1 MDSEEE
7 ASGSSF
13 PIDYHALDGRV
24 VDWIDEESN
33 LICDLAALDATFD
46 ICNTRES
53 HNRLNNTDSLLYS
66 DGLQSESNKEPNSI
80 FLEREEEEDIE
91 KKGKFF
97 PSFNRNAMAL
107 SIFVVFVFSLF
118 FEIQSNKPIL
128 THRDDYSTSPDSF
141 AHSAYIKD
149 RDQAGHVHYSVHS
162 QPYNL
167 IFVYSHMS
175 LRSRQW
181 INIINKMERMTRY
194 DRKEFGFYT
203 CRCFDGNDSCKEI
216 FGLQAKTPAVL
227 FYHKGRYYHYTGR
240 LSIDHVWSWVERM
253 MSPVEIVYDLEDY
266 YKKYLKYDVTFTQ
279 SSPFK
284 KDKRMYRVNSHFQNF
299 ERVALDRMTGTPD
312 SHRTRFFVVLNQTL
326 AEYLKVDEPGTV
338 LFQST
343 LGRYE
348 YLEPGYTETQLA
360 SYVFHWDRSAFRVPF
375 MYKGIHPSNRYK
387 IQSNRYFTKIT
398 NGTTIVLF
406 TRHDPLYY
414 PGNDDITAFR
424 EIALEYS
431 DCDLRPE
438 WQWRA
443 PKKIYHPRRYSAAMD
458 ELHSSRQVVMNEDR
472 IVYEKIRRSETI
484 RGCCSD
490 INSRR
495 SIQSLCSCCQSE
507 TGWMGDEWK
516 CDLHSCTRSNA
527 NSSKLFESETC
538 DLLQDDMT
546 TDEILVKCCELAS
559 EGARPGKLI
568 PHEEKRT
575 RAQNQRDAFRGYLGQ
590 SLTDRRI
597 NRTGI
602 DAPRNMTLWKY
613 GCKIEN
619 PLRFVIVDT
628 RRSPSLARRLGVN
641 PTSTPRVAIVDA
653 EEERLSFMDWQF
665 SRQSL
670 RLFIASFHT
679 AETEWTPLVN
689 GEFPLHSRPDSD
701 AEGKV
706 MTEGDERLRMKEL
719 DYEGLIDLTTRT
731 VLDRDS
737 VLFLTGGVSHAGS
750 MVLHFH
756 LYETMQFF
764 REANIPIDFYS
775 FDITRY
781 DLPFNFKMN
790 RFPSVYFLPADRLR
804 PLDSFEFPSGL
815 QFTSSNLVYY
825 ALACLSDTV
834 RWKAVLGKGEP
845 NHNLTR
851 HLRVRIKKFERILR
865 RRRRRLS
872 CQSVKRLTS
881 KVRANRLLLDYLHER
896 TSDDDFPRVL
906 VALQQAMTAFNP
918 S

>member
-1 MDSEEE
+1 MFFCLPKRAEK
-7 ASGSSF
+7 
-13 PIDYHALDGRV
+13 PQ
-24 VDWIDEESN
+24 
-33 LICDLAALDATFD
+33 ATFD

-66 DGLQSESNKEPNSI
+66 DGQQSESNKEPSSI
-80 FLEREEEEDIE
+80 LLETEEEDAPIE

-97 PSFNRNAMAL
+97 HIFNRNAMAL

-118 FEIQSNKPIL
+118 FEI
-128 THRDDYSTSPDSF
+128 H
-141 AHSAYIKD
+141 
-149 RDQAGHVHYSVHS
+149 
-162 QPYNL
+162 
-167 IFVYSHMS
+167 
-175 LRSRQW
+175 
-181 INIINKMERMTRY
+181 
-194 DRKEFGFYT
+194 
-203 CRCFDGNDSCKEI
+203 
-216 FGLQAKTPAVL
+216 
-227 FYHKGRYYHYTGR
+227 
-240 LSIDHVWSWVERM
+240 WVERM

-266 YKKYLKYDVTFTQ
+266 YKKYLMYDVTFTAYF
-279 SSPFK
+279 PFK
-284 KDKRMYRVNSHFQNF
+284 KDKRMYRVNPHFQNY

-338 LFQST
+338 LFQSI

-348 YLEPGYTETQLA
+348 YLEPGYTEAQLA

-375 MYKGIHPSNRYK
+375 MYKGIHPNNRYK

-406 TRHDPLYY
+406 TRHDSLNY

-472 IVYEKIRRSETI
+472 IAYEKTRRSETI

-490 INSRR
+490 VNSRR
-495 SIQSLCSCCQSE
+495 SIQSLCSCCHSE
-507 TGWMGDEWK
+507 SGWMGEEWK

-527 NSSKLFESETC
+527 NSSELFESETC

-546 TDEILVKCCELAS
+546 RDEMLVECCELAR
-559 EGARPGKLI
+559 EGERPGRLI
-568 PHEEKRT
+568 PHEEKR
-575 RAQNQRDAFRGYLGQ
+575 RRSHNQRDAFRRYLGQ

-597 NRTGI
+597 NRAGI

-628 RRSPSLARRLGVN
+628 RRSPSIARRLGVN
-641 PTSTPRVAIVDA
+641 PTSIPRVAIVDA
-653 EEERLSFMDWQF
+653 EEERVSYMDWQF

-679 AETEWTPLVN
+679 DETEWTPLVN
-689 GEFPLHSRPDSD
+689 GEFPQHSRPDSD
-701 AEGKV
+701 AEGNV
-706 MTEGDERLRMKEL
+706 MTEGDELLRMKEL
-719 DYEGLIDLTTRT
+719 DYERLIDLTTKT
-731 VLDRDS
+731 VLIRDS

-750 MVLHFH
+750 MVLNFQM
-756 LYETMQFF
+756 YETMQFF
-764 REANIPIDFYS
+764 REAKIPIEFYS

-790 RFPSVYFLPADRLR
+790 RFPSVYFLPADR

-834 RWKAVLGKGEP
+834 RWNAVLGKGEP
-845 NHNLTR
+845 NYNLTR
-851 HLRVRIKKFERILR
+851 HLRARIEEIERILR

-872 CQSVKRLTS
+872 RQSVKRLTS
-881 KVRANRLLLDYLHER
+881 KVRANRLLLGYLHER
-896 TSDDDFPRVL
+896 TSDNDDFPRVL
-906 VALQQAMTAFNP
+906 SALQQAMTAFKP
-918 S
+918 SSEPLFTPAT